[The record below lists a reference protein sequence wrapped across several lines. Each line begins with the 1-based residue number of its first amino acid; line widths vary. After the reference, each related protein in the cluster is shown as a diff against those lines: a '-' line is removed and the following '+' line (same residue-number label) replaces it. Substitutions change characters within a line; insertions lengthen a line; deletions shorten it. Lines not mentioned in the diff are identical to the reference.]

1 MLDESTFVRVT
12 NTISNI
18 PIRMTPFGRK
28 PLMAPRNIPALSH
41 RILSYDTNEQ
51 ENQSSLSNRSKEE
64 KSCFNILGKLK
75 QQPTPKSNLIR
86 ATPMS

>member
-41 RILSYDTNEQ
+41 RILSYDVNEQ
-51 ENQSSLSNRSKEE
+51 
-64 KSCFNILGKLK
+64 
-75 QQPTPKSNLIR
+75 
-86 ATPMS
+86 